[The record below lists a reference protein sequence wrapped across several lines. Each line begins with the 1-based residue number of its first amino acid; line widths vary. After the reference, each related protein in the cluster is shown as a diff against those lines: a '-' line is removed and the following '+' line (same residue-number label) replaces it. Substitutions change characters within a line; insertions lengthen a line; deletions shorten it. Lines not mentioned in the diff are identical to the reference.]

1 MLNKLI
7 KYGIVGLAGLTTL
20 GALLVIVFIAIRPE
34 GEAWWIGARLLV
46 AAYVVTMGVL
56 TGLHL
61 QAATPSMRRTQ
72 LLMLGAIG
80 LLALGAAGAVWGF
93 HMAEVTGDLEAWAI
107 LINLFMAGQGAA
119 TIWHLWT
126 NERPEMSVALHMRET
141 RAPVPGIDEG

>member
-7 KYGIVGLAGLTTL
+7 KYGIAGLAGLTTL

-34 GEAWWIGARLLV
+34 GEAWWIIGRLLV
-46 AAYVVTMGVL
+46 AAYVVAMGVL

-61 QAATPSMRRTQ
+61 RTATPSVGRTP

-107 LINLFMAGQGAA
+107 MINLFMAAQGAA
-119 TIWHLWT
+119 TIWHLWSA
-126 NERPEMSVALHMRET
+126 ERPEVSLA
-141 RAPVPGIDEG
+141 